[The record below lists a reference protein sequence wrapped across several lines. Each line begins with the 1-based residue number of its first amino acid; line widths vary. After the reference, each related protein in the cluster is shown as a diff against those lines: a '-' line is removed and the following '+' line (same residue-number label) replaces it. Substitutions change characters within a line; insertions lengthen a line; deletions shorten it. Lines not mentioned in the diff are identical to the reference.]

1 MKILFTTILSTF
13 LFSMAV
19 HAQVKISGTVTA
31 KGKPVIGA
39 SITLKDTYD
48 GAITD
53 SSGRFNFTSAE
64 QGNFILE
71 VKSVGYKTA
80 EQDITLAKENLTLSF
95 ALREEVTELSAVTV
109 TAGSFEASDR
119 KRAATVLTNLDIVTV
134 GGANAD
140 ITAAAKTLPGAQ
152 QVGEQEGLFVRGGA
166 GYETKQF
173 IDGMLVNNPF
183 GTSVPDIASRGR
195 FSPNLFKG
203 TIFSTGGYSALYGQ
217 ALSSALILESIDMPN
232 RSEATASISSV
243 FVGGGFQYVDSAKKA
258 SVGINAGYTDLS
270 AYFAIVKQKPDY
282 FTKPR
287 FYNADANARFKTK
300 KGMVKYYTT
309 FSAGKMGLR
318 RPNIDDFS
326 IKNAFDVDN
335 NNWYNNLS
343 WRETL
348 NNGWKMFVGTS
359 FSTNKDLI
367 NMQVVDASNQPVT
380 TGHNYIDTTN
390 FGLNRLE
397 QLSQVRAVF
406 EKRLTGINQLRF
418 GAEHWYNY
426 THIRY
431 NAFNRL
437 LKDNLSSVFAETD
450 IHATNDLA
458 LKLGAR
464 FEYSSIIQKA
474 NIAPRLSM
482 AYKTG
487 KESQMSFAYGIF
499 YQKPENDILQLTQ
512 DINYTKATHYILNWQ
527 RMTSLQI
534 FRVEAFYKKYDAL
547 VKTFPLI
554 NTDGTG
560 YAQGFEIFWRDKK
573 TIKELDYWISYSYL
587 DTKRNF
593 LYYPQKLQP
602 NFAANHTAS
611 LVTKKF
617 VMAWKTGFNFT
628 YTFAT
633 GRPYYFMQNTGG
645 NFEIKDSGKTIP
657 YNNLGFSMNYVPQAG
672 NPKAKTFVVL
682 VASVTNVLNSRQ
694 VFGYNYN
701 HDGSYKQS
709 VNPPAQRFFFIGCFF
724 SWGVNRTQDA
734 INNNL

>member
-1 MKILFTTILSTF
+1 MKSLFTFCFSILC
-13 LFSMAV
+13 LCAV
-19 HAQVKISGTVTA
+19 VQAQVKITGTVAA
-31 KGKPVIGA
+31 KGKPIIGA
-39 SITLKDTYD
+39 SITVKDTYD
-48 GAITD
+48 GGITD
-53 SSGRFNFTSAE
+53 SSGKFSFTTTE
-64 QGNFILE
+64 KGNFILE
-71 VKSVGYKTA
+71 ARNVGYKTA
-80 EQDITLAKENLTLSF
+80 EQNITLAAEDININFTLK
-95 ALREEVTELSAVTV
+95 EEVTELSAVTI

-119 KRAATVLTNLDIVTV
+119 KRAATVLTTLDVLTV

-140 ITAAAKTLPGAQ
+140 ITSAAKTLPGAQ

-203 TIFSTGGYSALYGQ
+203 TVFSTGGYSALYGQ
-217 ALSSALILESIDMPN
+217 ALSSALILESIDIPN
-232 RSEATASISSV
+232 RSEASASISSV
-243 FVGGGFQYVDSAKKA
+243 FLGAGFQHVDKTKK
-258 SVGINAGYTDLS
+258 SSIGINAGYTDLS

-282 FTKPR
+282 FKKPA

-318 RPNIDDFS
+318 RPNINNAT
-326 IKNAFDVDN
+326 IKNAFDVN
-335 NNWYNNLS
+335 NTNWYNNLS

-348 NNGWKMFVGTS
+348 KNGWKMQLGATY
-359 FSTNKDLI
+359 STNKDLI
-367 NMQVVDASNQPVT
+367 DLQVLDADNKPTT
-380 TGHNYIDTTN
+380 TGINYIDTTN
-390 FGLNRLE
+390 FALNRLE
-397 QLSQVRAVF
+397 QFSQVKVVF
-406 EKRLTGINQLRF
+406 EKRMVGINMLRF
-418 GAEHWYNY
+418 GTEHWYND
-426 THIRY
+426 TRIKY
-431 NAFNRL
+431 NAFDFS
-437 LKDNLSSVFAETD
+437 LKDQLTSVFAETD

-487 KESQMSFAYGIF
+487 KASQMSFAYGMF
-499 YQKPENDILQLTQ
+499 YQKPENDILQFTR
-512 DINYTKATHYILNWQ
+512 DINYTKATHYIVNWQ
-527 RMTSLQI
+527 RMTDLQI
-534 FRVEAFYKKYDAL
+534 FRVEAFYKKYNAL
-547 VKTFPLI
+547 VKTFPAI

-560 YAQGFEIFWRDKK
+560 YAQGFEVFWRDKK

-587 DTKRNF
+587 DTKRDF

-602 NFAANHTAS
+602 NFASNHTAN

-617 VMAWKTGFNFT
+617 VMKWKTGFNFT

-633 GRPYYFMQNTGG
+633 GRPYYFMQNTG
-645 NFEIKDSGKTIP
+645 NKFEIKDNGKTIP
-657 YNNLGFSMNYVPQAG
+657 YNNLGFSVNYVPQAG
-672 NPKAKTFVVL
+672 NAKAKTFL
-682 VASVTNVLNSRQ
+682 VIMASVTNVLNSKQ

-701 HDGSYKQS
+701 HDGTFKQAI
-709 VNPPAQRFFFIGCFF
+709 NPPAQRFFFIGCFL

>member
-1 MKILFTTILSTF
+1 MRILST
-13 LFSMAV
+13 LFSLLLLSGASY
-19 HAQVKISGTVTA
+19 AQVKITGNVTA

-39 SITLKDTYD
+39 SLTLKDTYD
-48 GAITD
+48 GGITD
-53 SSGRFNFTSAE
+53 SSGKFSFSTTE
-64 QGNFILE
+64 KGNFMLE
-71 VKSVGYKTA
+71 VRSVGYKTI
-80 EQDITLAKENLTLSF
+80 EQPITLAAENISINFSLK
-95 ALREEVTELSAVTV
+95 EEVTELSAVTI

-119 KRAATVLTNLDIVTV
+119 KRAATVLTNLDVVTV

-195 FSPNLFKG
+195 FAPNLFKG
-203 TIFSTGGYSALYGQ
+203 TVFSTGGYSALYGQ
-217 ALSSALILESIDMPN
+217 ALSSALILESVDLPA
-232 RSEATASISSV
+232 RSEASAALSTV
-243 FVGGGFQYVDSAKKA
+243 FVGGGFQQVDKAKK
-258 SVGINAGYTDLS
+258 SSFGVNAGYTDLS

-282 FTKPR
+282 FKKPR
-287 FYNADANARFKTK
+287 FYNGDANARFKTK

-318 RPNIDDFS
+318 RPNIDDPT

-335 NNWYNNLS
+335 TNWYNNLS

-348 NNGWKMFVGTS
+348 NNGWKMQLGTS
-359 FSTNKDLI
+359 FSTNRDLI
-367 NMQVVDASNQPVT
+367 NLQVVDASNKPTT

-390 FGLNRLE
+390 FALNRLE
-397 QLSQVRAVF
+397 QLSQVKAVF
-406 EKRLTGINQLRF
+406 EKRLSGINMLRF

-426 THIRY
+426 THVKY
-431 NAFNRL
+431 NTIDRL

-474 NIAPRLSM
+474 NIAPRVSM

-499 YQKPENDILQLTQ
+499 YQKPENDILQWTR
-512 DINYTKATHYILNWQ
+512 DINYTRATHYILNWQ
-527 RMTSLQI
+527 RMTALQI

-547 VKTFPLI
+547 VKTFPVI
-554 NTDGTG
+554 NTDGRG
-560 YAQGFEIFWRDKK
+560 YAQGFEVFWRDKK

-602 NFAANHTAS
+602 NFAADHTAS

-617 VMAWKTGFNFT
+617 VMKWKTGFNFT

-633 GRPYYFMQNTGG
+633 GRPYYFMQNNG
-645 NFEIKDSGKTIP
+645 NQFEIKDSGKTIP

-682 VASVTNVLNSRQ
+682 VASITNVLNSRQ

-701 HDGSYKQS
+701 HDGSYKQAI
-709 VNPPAQRFFFIGCFF
+709 NPPAQRFFFIGCFL

>member
-1 MKILFTTILSTF
+1 MRILAT
-13 LFSMAV
+13 LFSLLLLSGASY
-19 HAQVKISGTVTA
+19 AQVKITGHVTA
-31 KGKPVIGA
+31 KSKPVIGA
-39 SITLKDTYD
+39 SLTLKDTYD
-48 GAITD
+48 GGITD
-53 SSGRFNFTSAE
+53 SSGKFSFSTTE
-64 QGNFILE
+64 KGNFVLE
-71 VKSVGYKTA
+71 VRSVGYKTI
-80 EQDITLAKENLTLSF
+80 EQPITLAAENISINFSLKE
-95 ALREEVTELSAVTV
+95 EITELSAVTI

-119 KRAATVLTNLDIVTV
+119 KRAATVLTNLDVVTV

-195 FSPNLFKG
+195 FAPNLFKG
-203 TIFSTGGYSALYGQ
+203 TVFSTGGYSALYGQ
-217 ALSSALILESIDMPN
+217 ALSSALILESVDLPA
-232 RSEATASISSV
+232 RSEASAALSTV
-243 FVGGGFQYVDSAKKA
+243 FVGGGFQQVDKAKK
-258 SVGINAGYTDLS
+258 SSFGVNAGYTDLS

-282 FTKPR
+282 FKKPR
-287 FYNADANARFKTK
+287 FYNGDANARFKTK

-318 RPNIDDFS
+318 RPNIDDPI

-335 NNWYNNLS
+335 TNWYNNLS

-348 NNGWKMFVGTS
+348 NNGWKMQLGTS
-359 FSTNKDLI
+359 FSTNRDLI
-367 NMQVVDASNQPVT
+367 NLQVVDANNKPTT

-390 FGLNRLE
+390 FALNRLE
-397 QLSQVRAVF
+397 QLSQVKAVF
-406 EKRLTGINQLRF
+406 EKRLSGINMLRF

-426 THIRY
+426 THVKY
-431 NAFNRL
+431 NTIDRL

-474 NIAPRLSM
+474 NIAPRVSM

-499 YQKPENDILQLTQ
+499 YQKPENDILQWTR
-512 DINYTKATHYILNWQ
+512 DINYTRATHYILNWQ
-527 RMTSLQI
+527 RMTALQI

-547 VKTFPLI
+547 VKTFPVI
-554 NTDGTG
+554 NTDGRG
-560 YAQGFEIFWRDKK
+560 YAQGFEVFWRDKK

-602 NFAANHTAS
+602 NFAADHTAS

-617 VMAWKTGFNFT
+617 VMKWKTGFNFT

-633 GRPYYFMQNTGG
+633 GRPYYFMQNNG
-645 NFEIKDSGKTIP
+645 NQFEIKDSGKTIP

-682 VASVTNVLNSRQ
+682 VASITNVLNSRQ

-701 HDGSYKQS
+701 HDGSYKQAI
-709 VNPPAQRFFFIGCFF
+709 NPPAQRFFFIGCFL

>member
-1 MKILFTTILSTF
+1 MKILYT
-13 LFSMAV
+13 LFGLLLLTGSSYS
-19 HAQVKISGTVTA
+19 QVKITGNVTA

-39 SITLKDTYD
+39 SLTLKDTYD
-48 GAITD
+48 GGITD
-53 SSGRFNFTSAE
+53 SSGKFSFSTTE
-64 QGNFILE
+64 KGNFVLE
-71 VKSVGYKTA
+71 VRSVGYKTI
-80 EQDITLAKENLTLSF
+80 EQNITLATETINLNFSLK
-95 ALREEVTELSAVTV
+95 EEVTELSAVTV

-119 KRAATVLTNLDIVTV
+119 KRAATVLTNLDVVTV
-134 GGANAD
+134 GGANGD

-195 FSPNLFKG
+195 FAPNLFKG
-203 TIFSTGGYSALYGQ
+203 TVFSTGGYSALYGQ
-217 ALSSALILESIDMPN
+217 ALSSALILESVDLPT
-232 RSEATASISSV
+232 RSEASAALSSV
-243 FVGGGFQYVDSAKKA
+243 FVGGGFQQVDKAKK
-258 SVGINAGYTDLS
+258 SSFGVNAGYTDLS

-282 FTKPR
+282 FKKPR

-300 KGMVKYYTT
+300 RGMVKYYTT

-318 RPNIDDFS
+318 RPNIDDLT

-335 NNWYNNLS
+335 TNWYNNLS

-348 NNGWKMFVGTS
+348 NNGWKMQLGTS
-359 FSTNKDLI
+359 FSTNRDLI
-367 NMQVVDASNQPVT
+367 NMQVVDANNQPTT

-390 FGLNRLE
+390 FALNRLE
-397 QLSQVRAVF
+397 QLSQVKAVF
-406 EKRLTGINQLRF
+406 EKRLSGINMLRF

-426 THIRY
+426 THVKY
-431 NAFNRL
+431 NTIDRL

-474 NIAPRLSM
+474 NIAPRVSM

-487 KESQMSFAYGIF
+487 KASQTSFAYGIF
-499 YQKPENDILQLTQ
+499 YQKPENDILQWTR
-512 DINYTKATHYILNWQ
+512 DINYTRATHYILNWQ
-527 RMTSLQI
+527 RMTDLQI

-547 VKTFPLI
+547 VKTFPVI
-554 NTDGTG
+554 NTDGRG
-560 YAQGFEIFWRDKK
+560 YAQGFEVFWRDKK

-602 NFAANHTAS
+602 NFAADHTAS

-617 VMAWKTGFNFT
+617 IMKWKTGFNFT

-633 GRPYYFMQNTGG
+633 GRPYYFMQNNG
-645 NFEIKDSGKTIP
+645 NQFEIKDSGKTIP

-672 NPKAKTFVVL
+672 NPKAKTFIVL
-682 VASVTNVLNSRQ
+682 VASITNVLNSRQ

-701 HDGSYKQS
+701 HDGSYKQA
-709 VNPPAQRFFFIGCFF
+709 VNPPAQRFFFIGCFL

>member
-1 MKILFTTILSTF
+1 MLL
-13 LFSMAV
+13 LCAV
-19 HAQVKISGTVTA
+19 TQAQVKITGNVTA
-31 KGKPVIGA
+31 KGKTIIGA
-39 SITLKDTYD
+39 SITVKDTYD
-48 GAITD
+48 GGITD
-53 SSGRFNFTSAE
+53 SLGRFSFTTTE
-64 QGNFILE
+64 KGNFILE
-71 VKSVGYKTA
+71 ARNVGYKTA
-80 EQDITLAKENLTLSF
+80 EQNITLTDEDININFTLK
-95 ALREEVTELSAVTV
+95 EEVTELSAVTV

-119 KRAATVLTNLDIVTV
+119 KRAATVLTTLDVLTV

-140 ITAAAKTLPGAQ
+140 ITSAAKTLPGAQ

-203 TIFSTGGYSALYGQ
+203 TVFSTGGYSALYGQ
-217 ALSSALILESIDMPN
+217 ALSSALILESIDMPT
-232 RSEATASISSV
+232 RSEASASISSV
-243 FVGGGFQYVDSAKKA
+243 FLGAGFQQVDKAKK
-258 SVGINAGYTDLS
+258 SSFGINAGYTDLS

-282 FTKPR
+282 FKKPA

-318 RPNIDDFS
+318 RPNINDET
-326 IKNAFDVDN
+326 IKNAFDVN
-335 NNWYNNLS
+335 NTNWYNNLS

-348 NNGWKMFVGTS
+348 KNGWKMQLGATY
-359 FSTNKDLI
+359 STNKDLI
-367 NMQVVDASNQPVT
+367 DLKVVDANNKPTT
-380 TGHNYIDTTN
+380 TGLNYIDTTN
-390 FGLNRLE
+390 FALNRLE
-397 QLSQVRAVF
+397 QFSQVKAVF
-406 EKRLTGINQLRF
+406 EKRIVGINMLRF
-418 GAEHWYNY
+418 GAEHWYND
-426 THIRY
+426 TRIKY
-431 NAFNRL
+431 NAFDFS
-437 LKDNLSSVFAETD
+437 LKDQLTSVFAETD

-487 KESQMSFAYGIF
+487 KASQMSFAYGMF
-499 YQKPENDILQLTQ
+499 YQKPENDILQFTR
-512 DINYTKATHYILNWQ
+512 DINYTKATHYIVNWQ
-527 RMTSLQI
+527 RMTDLQI
-534 FRVEAFYKKYDAL
+534 FRVEAFYKQYNAL
-547 VKTFPLI
+547 VKTFPTI

-560 YAQGFEIFWRDKK
+560 YAQGFEVFWRDKK

-587 DTKRNF
+587 DTKRDF
-593 LYYPQKLQP
+593 LYYPQKVQP

-617 VMAWKTGFNFT
+617 VMKWKTGFNFT

-633 GRPYYFMQNTGG
+633 GRPYYFMQNNGG
-645 NFEIKDSGKTIP
+645 GFSIKDQGKTIP
-657 YNNLGFSMNYVPQAG
+657 YNNLGFSANYVPQAG
-672 NPKAKTFVVL
+672 NPKAKTFVVI

-701 HDGSYKQS
+701 HDGSIKQAI
-709 VNPPAQRFFFIGCFF
+709 NPPAQRFFFIGCFL

>member
-1 MKILFTTILSTF
+1 MRILST
-13 LFSMAV
+13 LFSLLLLSGASY
-19 HAQVKISGTVTA
+19 AQVKITGDVTA

-39 SITLKDTYD
+39 SLTLKDTYD
-48 GAITD
+48 GGITD
-53 SSGRFNFTSAE
+53 SSGKFSFSTTE
-64 QGNFILE
+64 KGNFVLE
-71 VKSVGYKTA
+71 VRSVGYKTI
-80 EQDITLAKENLTLSF
+80 EQPITLAAENISINFSLKE
-95 ALREEVTELSAVTV
+95 EITELSAVTI

-119 KRAATVLTNLDIVTV
+119 KRAATVLTNLDVLTV

-195 FSPNLFKG
+195 FAPNLFKG
-203 TIFSTGGYSALYGQ
+203 TVFSTGGYSALYGQ
-217 ALSSALILESIDMPN
+217 ALSSALILESVDLPA
-232 RSEATASISSV
+232 RSEASAALSTV
-243 FVGGGFQYVDSAKKA
+243 FVGGGFQQVDKAKK
-258 SVGINAGYTDLS
+258 SSFGVNAGYTDLS

-282 FTKPR
+282 FKKPR
-287 FYNADANARFKTK
+287 FYNGDANARFKTK

-318 RPNIDDFS
+318 RPNIDDPT

-335 NNWYNNLS
+335 TNWYNNLS

-348 NNGWKMFVGTS
+348 NNGWKMQLGTS
-359 FSTNKDLI
+359 FSTNRDLI
-367 NMQVVDASNQPVT
+367 NLQVVDANNKPTT

-390 FGLNRLE
+390 FALNRLE
-397 QLSQVRAVF
+397 QLSQVKAVF
-406 EKRLTGINQLRF
+406 EKRLSGINMLRF

-426 THIRY
+426 THVKY
-431 NAFNRL
+431 NTIDRL

-474 NIAPRLSM
+474 NIAPRVSM

-499 YQKPENDILQLTQ
+499 YQKPENDILQWTR
-512 DINYTKATHYILNWQ
+512 DINYTRATHYILNWQ
-527 RMTSLQI
+527 RMTALQI

-547 VKTFPLI
+547 VKTFPVI
-554 NTDGTG
+554 NTDGRG
-560 YAQGFEIFWRDKK
+560 YAQGFEVFWRDKK

-602 NFAANHTAS
+602 NFAADHTAS

-617 VMAWKTGFNFT
+617 VMKWKTGFNFT

-633 GRPYYFMQNTGG
+633 GRPYYFMQNNG
-645 NFEIKDSGKTIP
+645 NQFEIKDSGKTIP

-682 VASVTNVLNSRQ
+682 VASITNVLNSRQ

-701 HDGSYKQS
+701 HDGSYKQAI
-709 VNPPAQRFFFIGCFF
+709 NPPAQRFFFIGCFL